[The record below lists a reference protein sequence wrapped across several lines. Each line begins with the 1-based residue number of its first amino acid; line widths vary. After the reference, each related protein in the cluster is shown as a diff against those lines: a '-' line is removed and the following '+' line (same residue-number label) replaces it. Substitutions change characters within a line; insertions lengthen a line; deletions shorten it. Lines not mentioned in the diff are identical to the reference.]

1 MSQAPDF
8 PGLKRRELL
17 AGLGAAAV
25 SGLAAG
31 AEPLQ
36 EAQVQAWDISTDVLV
51 AGSGSAGASAAIEA
65 RQAGA
70 DVLLIESLPH
80 FGGSSAMSAG
90 VVYAGAGT
98 ALQRALGVAD
108 TVEAMS
114 SFIIGAGGPHP
125 PLDKIQLYC
134 EQSPAHFGWLVAQGV
149 PYAEKL
155 STAMTVPT
163 DGESLYFS
171 GAERAWPGR
180 DLAVPAPRGHVPV
193 ARGMTGGRVLMEAL
207 LARLDVLGVVRRAG
221 VAGQRLVLAGD
232 GRVLGMEVTMAGE
245 RKTIRAR
252 RGVVLASGG
261 FIHNREMV
269 RNYAPRLYDCSVPWG
284 NMGDQGMGINMGI
297 AAGAA
302 ALRMAQG
309 FAIVPLYPPESV
321 LSGIVVNAS
330 GQRFVAEDT
339 YYGVL
344 GDAIAYHQQ
353 GRAWLITD
361 EGSHLPPQQDNFPL
375 VAEANTIGDLAV
387 KLDFPRG
394 ALQHS
399 VAYYNRHA
407 ENGTDPMFHKG
418 AAFLRPL
425 QGPPYRAWNLAVDQA
440 FVPAHTFGGLHTT
453 VDGQVLNSFAEAI
466 PGLYAAGRTSAGL
479 PGSPYIASGLSVG
492 DCTFF
497 GRRAGLAAAA
507 QGVSA

>member
-31 AEPLQ
+31 AEPLR

-70 DVLLIESLPH
+70 DVLLIESLPR

-114 SFIIGAGGPHP
+114 SFIIGAGGPQP

-207 LARLDVLGVVRRAG
+207 LARLDVLGVVRLAS

-232 GRVLGMEVTMAGE
+232 GRVLGMEVNMAGE

-269 RNYAPRLYDCSVPWG
+269 RHYAPRLYDCSVPWG
-284 NMGDQGMGINMGI
+284 NMGDQGMGINMGV

-302 ALRMAQG
+302 ALRMDQG

-344 GDAIAYHQQ
+344 GDAIAYRQQ

-407 ENGTDPMFHKG
+407 ENATDPMFHKG

-453 VDGQVLNSFAEAI
+453 VDGQVLNSFGEAI

-507 QGVSA
+507 QGASA